1 MCDLGVK
8 KKQVKLYL
16 EGNPRQFGLFM
27 FCFNFFFFF
36 HLPVCLKVGGWQR
49 FRWGITRRRKKNE
62 LREGKV
68 RQHTRNAKTIQNWL
82 WWIVKKDRSGD
93 QVKFNFVCFTNKF
106 FLFVG
111 RLAAHGLRDSSSRE
125 NIAKTDKKK
134 ILFFVTNRQTHTHTH
149 YHDWSNKRKYSF
161 RLTTLFP
168 FQKRKKKSN
177 NKERIAVQRLKNK
190 NIRFTVPSIVKED
203 SSPTARK
210 EKKIQIFRE
219 KKNKTNKSTC
229 YYRTAGIKLRND
241 SLWLLK

>member
-1 MCDLGVK
+1 
-8 KKQVKLYL
+8 
-16 EGNPRQFGLFM
+16 M
-27 FCFNFFFFF
+27 FCFDFFFLF

-106 FLFVG
+106 FLFAG

-125 NIAKTDKKK
+125 NIAKTEKKK

-149 YHDWSNKRKYSF
+149 TIMTEVTNGSILFAWPHY
-161 RLTTLFP
+161 FP
-168 FQKRKKKSN
+168 FKNEKKKSN
-177 NKERIAVQRLKNK
+177 NKERIAVQRL
-190 NIRFTVPSIVKED
+190 
-203 SSPTARK
+203 
-210 EKKIQIFRE
+210 
-219 KKNKTNKSTC
+219 
-229 YYRTAGIKLRND
+229 
-241 SLWLLK
+241 

>member
-106 FLFVG
+106 FLFAG

-125 NIAKTDKKK
+125 NIAKTEKKK

-168 FQKRKKKSN
+168 FQKRKKNPTITSELRPNDWKTN
-177 NKERIAVQRLKNK
+177 TFHCTVNRERRRL
-190 NIRFTVPSIVKED
+190 

-210 EKKIQIFRE
+210 EEKIQIFRG
-219 KKNKTNKSTC
+219 KKQNKDTC